1 MDKRDIMMGIA
12 GRKPQPGYVPAAF
25 FLHFDGQYHRGQSAV
40 DRHLEYFRATGMDFL
55 KIQYEHPYPKL
66 PGVRR
71 PADWATID
79 VPNADHYREPLEVIS
94 GIVKSAKKDALV
106 VVTLYSAFMHAGHA
120 TSAELLTEHLRDDP
134 SSTAKGLMRIAE
146 SVLLF
151 VRECVKRGVDGFY
164 MSTQGGEAGRFRDPS
179 TFARF
184 ISPSDLVVMDEIQKT
199 CVFNILHVC
208 DYHAAYDDLSP
219 YRAYPGHA
227 VNCGTRL
234 GSRTMTPREIASLFG
249 RPFMG
254 GMDRHG
260 ILVTGTKEQI
270 RSEARSVCAAAPPLF
285 VLGADCTVPSDI
297 SWENLETA
305 IDEAHGSGR

>member
-1 MDKRDIMMGIA
+1 MSKQPATRLSSPDRLHGGSTSTHERYSSIGCRSASHVGDSAINRDDICPATSPRSRGERT
-12 GRKPQPGYVPAAF
+12 GPQ
-25 FLHFDGQYHRGQSAV
+25 R
-40 DRHLEYFRATGMDFL
+40 RATIESVGDAM
-55 KIQYEHPYPKL
+55 
-66 PGVRR
+66 
-71 PADWATID
+71 ADNLT
-79 VPNADHYREPLEVIS
+79 YQS
-94 GIVKSAKKDALV
+94 
-106 VVTLYSAFMHAGHA
+106 LYSAFMHAGHA
-120 TSAELLTEHLRDDP
+120 TSAELLTQHLLEDP
-134 SSTAKGLMRIAE
+134 SSTAKGLMKIAE

-179 TFARF
+179 TFGRY
-184 ISPSDLVVMDEIQKT
+184 ITPSDRAVMDEIQKT
-199 CVFNILHVC
+199 CAFNILHVC

-219 YRAYPGHA
+219 CRAYPGHV

-234 GSRTMTPREIASLFG
+234 GSGAMTPSEIASLFG

-270 RSEARSVCAAAPPLF
+270 RSEVRAVCAAAPSPF

-297 SWENLETA
+297 PWDNLKVA
-305 IDEAHGSGR
+305 IDEAHGGR